1 MFSVKTLTIS
11 KNSQKLSLECLIV
24 YGMLQWCNP
33 LCCVTVAKY
42 LGLAIQL
49 YNDYHLSKARV
60 QLYCIWHLQLSA
72 YLFGLMY

>member
-42 LGLAIQL
+42 LGLAI
-49 YNDYHLSKARV
+49 
-60 QLYCIWHLQLSA
+60 
-72 YLFGLMY
+72 